1 MSWSAWARMLAAS
14 TRARREPSNDL
25 LPCRCELGD
34 QGQAWGTLASSSAF
48 LMPARRD
55 CSRFLGK
62 TGELQLQTIRLP
74 DQVGVRK
81 RPIGGPYRRLRLDK
95 RATGWNCCIAGGGV
109 HVSLPKS
116 LIDGHWRFR
125 REIHAVDRG
134 RYQQLA
140 ELGQTPSAM
149 VIACCDA
156 RVDVSA
162 IFDAKPGDLFILR
175 NVANLVPPFEP
186 SGKYHGTS
194 AAIEF
199 AVLGL
204 KVPNLI
210 VLGHSHCGGVAAY
223 RQKVRD
229 NVAKAGFIGRWLTL
243 LDDLKPEEADI
254 FAHGDETA
262 FELAA
267 IRSSIANL
275 RSFPFVVE
283 CERDGLLA
291 LHGLH
296 FDIGSGELLGLHPAT
311 RRFEPLAEE

>member
-1 MSWSAWARMLAAS
+1 
-14 TRARREPSNDL
+14 
-25 LPCRCELGD
+25 
-34 QGQAWGTLASSSAF
+34 
-48 LMPARRD
+48 MP
-55 CSRFLGK
+55 
-62 TGELQLQTIRLP
+62 
-74 DQVGVRK
+74 
-81 RPIGGPYRRLRLDK
+81 
-95 RATGWNCCIAGGGV
+95 
-109 HVSLPKS
+109 LPKS

-125 REIHAVDRG
+125 REIHAADRR